1 MELPVHNI
9 NGEVVGKAELSDHVY
24 AAPPN
29 PTLLHQAMVYHQAN
43 QRQGTHS
50 TKTRAA
56 VSGGGRKPFAQK
68 GTGRARMGT
77 IRSPLARHGG
87 ITFGPHPRSYRQRLP
102 KKMRR
107 QAIRCALSAKVQGA
121 RLVLLE
127 DMELPDAKT
136 KTMAAVLSALD
147 VRSPTL
153 VVVASPTPNVSFA
166 VRNLP
171 RVKTLTADLLNVLD
185 LLRYDRVVMTM
196 DAARRSEAL
205 WSAVHA
211 ETAAEKA

>member
-153 VVVASPTPNVSFA
+153 VVVASQTPNVSFA

-196 DAARRSEAL
+196 DGARRSEAL